1 MAPPS
6 PRRPGFSRR
15 AQYRLFA
22 GYVIAVAGALIGL
35 LLVLTARFDPQ
46 GNAAIQNFFGDLFSP
61 VSRAGRASVDVT
73 KDGGSS
79 VAAYFDAA
87 SKNKAMTA
95 ELKAAREKLIK
106 GQVDALEVERL
117 KKLVRLIETR
127 PETIISARLVSSTGS
142 SSRRYAILSAGTA
155 NGVLNGQQVIAPE
168 GLVGR
173 IVQTGRISSRV
184 LLIVDTGN
192 IVPVKRASD
201 GVPALAIG
209 LGDGRLELRPLAA
222 GSNPFKPND
231 IFVTSG
237 IGGLYRPGIPVAV
250 GMKRGRETI
259 TGAPLASPAR
269 LDYAIVEQPFIQEP
283 PPPPNE
289 LPRGEN

>member
-15 AQYRLFA
+15 AQYSLFA
-22 GYVIAVAGALIGL
+22 GYVIAVVGALVGL

-61 VSRAGRASVDVT
+61 VSRAGRAGVDAS
-73 KDGGSS
+73 KNGGSTI
-79 VAAYFDAA
+79 AAYFDAA

-117 KKLVRLIETR
+117 KKLVKLVEEHNE
-127 PETIISARLVSSTGS
+127 PVISARLVSSTGT
-142 SSRRYAILSAGTA
+142 SSRRYAVLSAGA
-155 NGVLNGQQVIAPE
+155 SNGVLNGQPVLSAE

-184 LLIVDTGN
+184 LLIVDSGN

-201 GVPALAIG
+201 GLPALAVGI
-209 LGDGRLELRPLAA
+209 GDGRLELRPLAA
-222 GSNPFKPND
+222 GSNPFRQGD

-237 IGGLYRPGIPVAV
+237 AGGLYRPGIPVAV
-250 GMKRGRETI
+250 GMKPGRDGTM
-259 TGAPLASPAR
+259 GAPLASPSR
-269 LDYAIVEQPFIQEP
+269 LDYAIVEPAYVQQP
-283 PPPPNE
+283 PPPPDE

>member
-46 GNAAIQNFFGDLFSP
+46 GNAAIQSFFGDLFSP
-61 VSRAGRASVDVT
+61 LSRAGRASVDAT
-73 KDGGSS
+73 KGGGSS

-95 ELKAAREKLIK
+95 ELKVTREKLIK

-117 KKLVRLIETR
+117 KRLVRLIETR
-127 PETIISARLVSSTGS
+127 PEAVITARLVSSTGS
-142 SSRRYAILSAGTA
+142 SSRRYAILSAGAA

-184 LLIVDTGN
+184 LLIVDGGN

-201 GVPALAIG
+201 GIPALAIG
-209 LGDGRLELRPLAA
+209 MGDGRLELRPLAA
-222 GSNPFKPND
+222 GSNPFKEKD

-237 IGGLYRPGIPVAV
+237 TGGLYRPGIPVAV
-250 GMKRGRETI
+250 GMKRGREAI

-269 LDYAIVEQPFIQEP
+269 LDYAIVEPPFIQEP